1 MNRILRLTIILSAMM
16 AMVALPKA
24 NAAGRNGKRSK
35 EDVVKEQYE
44 KKLEEQEEK
53 HQKTIEA
60 AAEIEDSLRAEVKR
74 LKEKKNSMADYVQ
87 YVGEKATEVAGITT
101 KTLHEAS
108 ETTQE
113 YIQNIKESTTEVYE
127 ESVKPAVEEL
137 QRSAEAFVEPHA
149 KRYAPLAKTY
159 AEQVQSWFLNVYDDA
174 KYWFFFYRQH
184 IIDVLANQDN
194 VSEEGAAYIVDLFV
208 FTIAFASIFYTG
220 FYIAI
225 PLTFRLVYLGTCCH
239 CFGCFCNCCGLC
251 KKPRRRKSKRN

>member
-1 MNRILRLTIILSAMM
+1 
-16 AMVALPKA
+16 
-24 NAAGRNGKRSK
+24 
-35 EDVVKEQYE
+35 
-44 KKLEEQEEK
+44 
-53 HQKTIEA
+53 
-60 AAEIEDSLRAEVKR
+60 
-74 LKEKKNSMADYVQ
+74 MADYVQ

-159 AEQVQSWFLNVYDDA
+159 AERVQSWFFNVYDDA

-251 KKPRRRKSKRN
+251 KKPRRRKKAKGINSRNCGALKATTISYTSISHKKIFMICTYTF